1 MRYCIIV
8 GVALDEIL
16 TKELFFFI
24 MSDIFS
30 LDIELKSVVTLE
42 HTGLNGSK
50 YEVRNGPKRNG
61 PKYEIGFT

>member
-1 MRYCIIV
+1 
-8 GVALDEIL
+8 
-16 TKELFFFI
+16 

-30 LDIELKSVVTLE
+30 LNIELKSVVTLE
-42 HTGLNGSK
+42 HTGLNGPK